1 MYFDPIYFL
10 FIGPGLLVAIIA
22 QILLKYAYSSYSRVS
37 AGSNM
42 TGMQAAELIN
52 RGEGFGVSFIT
63 TPGSLNDYYDP
74 SKHMVNLSSD
84 NAINMSVAN
93 IAVVAHEFGHVQQ
106 KMKGDTLFKVR
117 SWLVPA
123 VNFGSGI
130 GMILIMIG
138 LGIAIS
144 GITWLGIALFATTT
158 LFSLVTLPIEIDAS
172 RRGMNLLK
180 KYNLVS
186 AQNMGGAK
194 WVLAA
199 AALTYFAGLV
209 QSIGQLAYFIMLAQE
224 RNRD

>member
-1 MYFDPIYFL
+1 MYFDPIYLL
-10 FIGPGLLVAIIA
+10 FIGPGLLIAILA
-22 QILLKYAYSSYSRVS
+22 QLLLKFAYGNYSRVS

-52 RGEGFGVSFIT
+52 KAEGFGVSFIT

-74 SKHMVNLSSD
+74 SKHVVNVSSD
-84 NAINMSVAN
+84 NATNMSVAN
-93 IAVVAHEFGHVQQ
+93 IAVVAHEFGHVEQ
-106 KMKGDTLFKVR
+106 KMKGDSLFKVR
-117 SWLVPA
+117 TWLVPA

-138 LGIAIS
+138 LGIAAS

-172 RRGMNLLK
+172 RRGMRLLQ

-186 AQNMGGAK
+186 VQNLGGAK

-209 QSIGQLAYFIMLAQE
+209 QSIGQLAYFIMMAQGRSRE
-224 RNRD
+224 

>member
-10 FIGPGLLVAIIA
+10 FIGPGLVIAILA
-22 QILLKYAYSSYSRVS
+22 QLLLKFAYGNYSRVS

-52 RGEGFGVSFIT
+52 KGEGFGVSFIT

-74 SKHMVNLSSD
+74 SKHVVNVSSD
-84 NAINMSVAN
+84 NATNMSVAN
-93 IAVVAHEFGHVQQ
+93 IAVVAHEFGHVEQ
-106 KMKGDTLFKVR
+106 KMKGDSLFKVR
-117 SWLVPA
+117 TWLVPA

-138 LGIAIS
+138 LGIAAS
-144 GITWLGIALFATTT
+144 GVTWLGIALFATTT

-172 RRGMNLLK
+172 RRGMKLLR

-186 AQNMGGAK
+186 VQNLGGAK

-209 QSIGQLAYFIMLAQE
+209 QSIGQLAYFIMMAQG
-224 RNRD
+224 RSRD